1 MNVEEKIAAMGLE
14 LPPPAR
20 PVGSYV
26 PAVRTGTLI
35 YTSGQL
41 PTVGGEPRY
50 RGKVGQTVTL
60 EQAQDAARLC
70 ALNALGALRAEL
82 GDLDRIRRIV
92 KVTGFVNCGPDFT
105 EQAAV
110 LNGASNFLQDALG
123 DAGRHARAAVGCVS
137 LPLGCPVEVE
147 LIAEVAE

>member
-1 MNVEEKIAAMGLE
+1 VNVEEKIAAMGLE

-26 PAVRTGTLI
+26 PAVRTGALI

-82 GDLDRIRRIV
+82 GDLDRIRRII

>member
-1 MNVEEKIAAMGLE
+1 MTVEEKIAALGLE

-26 PAVRTGTLI
+26 PAVRTGALI

-70 ALNALGALRAEL
+70 ALNALGALRAEI

-105 EQAAV
+105 DQAAV

-123 DAGRHARAAVGCVS
+123 DAGRHTRAAVGCVS

>member
-1 MNVEEKIAAMGLE
+1 VNVEEKIAAMGLE

>member
-1 MNVEEKIAAMGLE
+1 VNVEEKIAAMGLE

-26 PAVRTGTLI
+26 PAVRTGALI

-105 EQAAV
+105 DHAAV